1 MKKNGF
7 VKKGRKVVPPSYPEG
22 RSGHIFLESDRDEAL
37 YVIGGYTE
45 LGPKSDVWAY
55 QPSTCL
61 WQLLANEETSRQSPL
76 PRFEFDGC
84 VIGSSIY
91 IFGGFESDGMDVSIL
106 NDLWMFDTEYQS
118 WTLISEES
126 PAPERSGH
134 VVVAIDNGKF
144 IVHGGTCMCPRNDLW
159 IYDTGTKNWLEI
171 SCDNA
176 PCARS
181 MHSAVYCKESKSLAI
196 FGGVTQQGND
206 PNDLSPTYLND
217 LWIINLDNGGY
228 RWSMIEFQGLAP
240 SPRDL
245 PAMVAIG
252 DGVIIFG
259 GFGYLEIADDLSEF
273 EDEENDEIEVEEA
286 SDEEDDT
293 EGEGDS
299 EGNLKNEM
307 DIGSD
312 GLLNSAPLTS
322 EKSNALNTILSPEEI
337 TLTIDNSDVMDG
349 SNIVEREQKEQLD
362 KKRVYFDT
370 DISNGILK
378 STGEEEDDDDES
390 ITMDYLA
397 DSWYINLNT
406 SSSNEFDITKTIRP
420 QNKTAVASNL
430 LFNPRRGC
438 KLSRCKNGTM
448 MSFGGFDGVNFYG
461 KTEIID
467 LDLLNTV
474 LSTNALKTSIVQAQ
488 VSAIEI
494 SENPSIMEIDENIE
508 TFPGKSIN

>member
-7 VKKGRKVVPPSYPEG
+7 IKKGKKVAPPSHPES
-22 RSGHIFLESDRDEAL
+22 RSGHCFLGSDRDEAL

-45 LGPKSDVWAY
+45 LGPKSDVWVY

-84 VIGSSIY
+84 VIGSIIY
-91 IFGGFESDGMDVSIL
+91 IFGGFQSDGMDVSIL
-106 NDLWMFDTEYQS
+106 NDLWMFNTEYQS
-118 WTLISEES
+118 WSLISEES
-126 PAPERSGH
+126 SAPERSGH

-159 IYDTGTKNWLEI
+159 VYDTGTKNWLEI
-171 SCDNA
+171 RCDNA

-217 LWIINLDNGGY
+217 LWIMNFDDIGC
-228 RWSMIEFQGLAP
+228 RWSMVEYQGLAP

-252 DGVIIFG
+252 DGIIIFG
-259 GFGYLEIADDLSEF
+259 GFGFLEIADDLSEIGDENEVV
-273 EDEENDEIEVEEA
+273 ED
-286 SDEEDDT
+286 SDEDDDMEG
-293 EGEGDS
+293 EGEGD
-299 EGNLKNEM
+299 ERIENEM
-307 DIGSD
+307 EIGFE
-312 GLLNSAPLTS
+312 GQINSESSTS
-322 EKSNALNTILSPEEI
+322 EVSNTLNTSLHPEEI
-337 TLTIDNSDVMDG
+337 ALTIDNSDAMEGLNKIEKDQ
-349 SNIVEREQKEQLD
+349 IEQPV
-362 KKRVYFDT
+362 KKKVYFDT
-370 DISNGILK
+370 DISNENLK
-378 STGEEEDDDDES
+378 STGEEEDDDDKS

-406 SSSNEFDITKTIRP
+406 SSSNDFDITKTVQP
-420 QNKTAVASNL
+420 QNQTKNASNS

-438 KLSRCKNGTM
+438 KLLPCKNGSL

-461 KTEIID
+461 TTEIID
-467 LDLLNTV
+467 AVLLNKV
-474 LSTNALKTSIVQAQ
+474 LSTNTLKNSIVQELKCD
-488 VSAIEI
+488 IEI
-494 SENPSIMEIDENIE
+494 SGNPSIIEIDENAEI
-508 TFPGKSIN
+508 FVGKSIN